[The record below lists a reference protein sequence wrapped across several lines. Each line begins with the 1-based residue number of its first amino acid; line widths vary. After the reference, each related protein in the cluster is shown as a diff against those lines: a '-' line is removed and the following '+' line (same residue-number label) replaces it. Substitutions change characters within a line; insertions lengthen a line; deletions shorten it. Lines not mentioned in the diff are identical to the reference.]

1 MPTSNWVDPAVK
13 NFLSYFGKTKKP
25 RIAIR
30 NANPDDLVRIAHKI
44 YNDDVMWFET
54 DLEIIELPSDELP
67 EIDIAYLDPVDFHE
81 IKIPKK
87 LKMIITGAD
96 ADKNHIFNL
105 GYQNVADES
114 GYQIWIKRGV
124 RRG

>member
-1 MPTSNWVDPAVK
+1 MISQWVDPAVK

-25 RIAIR
+25 RIAVR
-30 NANPDDLVRIAHKI
+30 NASPDDLVRVAHKI
-44 YNDDVMWFET
+44 YNDELMWFET
-54 DLEIIELPSDELP
+54 DLEIIELPEGEAP
-67 EIDIAYLDPVDFHE
+67 EIDVAYLNAVDFRE
-81 IKIPKK
+81 IEIPKK

-96 ADKNHIFNL
+96 ADKNYIFNL

-114 GYQIWIKRGV
+114 GYQIWVKRGF

>member
-1 MPTSNWVDPAVK
+1 MTTPWVQPAVK

-25 RIAIR
+25 RIAVR
-30 NANPDDLVRIAHKI
+30 NASPDDLVRVAHKI
-44 YNDDVMWFET
+44 YNDELMWFET
-54 DLEIIELPSDELP
+54 DLEIIELPNDEVP
-67 EIDIAYLDPVDFHE
+67 EISVAYLDPADFHE

-96 ADKNHIFNL
+96 ADKNYIFNL

-114 GYQIWIKRGV
+114 GYQIWVKRGF